1 MTKIIEIRR
10 AVRKI
15 LREADDPA
23 LAQVK
28 TAANALVAEFNQI
41 QEKIKS
47 LQLSSE
53 DQQYLEMQMPSA
65 TLEKFFSDG
74 IVPKDNGKWV
84 ILRGAE
90 YNNEKI
96 MSQKLLYKLAF
107 EVGGGENYDISDYVE
122 FILRATI
129 DPKSD
134 VSPYGKPL
142 PDAARRIVLDG
153 YKSFIDEN
161 LSALS
166 KTK

>member
-28 TAANALVAEFNQI
+28 TASNALVAEFNEI
-41 QEKIKS
+41 QEKIKA
-47 LQLSSE
+47 LQLSAD
-53 DQQYLEMQMPSA
+53 DQKYLEMQMPSA
-65 TLEKFFSDG
+65 TLEKFLKDG
-74 IVPKDNGKWV
+74 IVPKDNGKWD

-107 EVGGGENYDISDYVE
+107 EVGREEHDISDYVE

-134 VSPYGKPL
+134 VSPSGKPL

>member
-1 MTKIIEIRR
+1 MTKISEVRR

-15 LREADDPA
+15 LREVDDPS

-28 TAANALVAEFNQI
+28 PPSNALVAEFNEI
-41 QEKIKS
+41 QEKIKAR
-47 LQLSSE
+47 QLSADE
-53 DQQYLEMQMPSA
+53 QKYLEMQIPSA

-74 IVPKDNGKWV
+74 IVPKDDGKWDV
-84 ILRGAE
+84 LRGAE

-107 EVGGGENYDISDYVE
+107 EAGGGENYDISDYVE

-134 VSPYGKPL
+134 VSPSGKPL

-161 LSALS
+161 LPRAVEN
-166 KTK
+166 